1 MPTAPNAESP
11 RPAPRASLAPMIL
24 AAVLGFFAGDALR
37 PPERQTISRLA
48 VASIDV
54 YRRALSPGLT
64 STGLVRCRFTPTC
77 SAYGR
82 EAIVRYGSPRGFA
95 LAAGRILRC
104 HPWAQGG
111 ADPVP

>member
-1 MPTAPNAESP
+1 MPAAPSAESP
-11 RPAPRASLAPMIL
+11 RRTGRAPLAPAIL
-24 AAVLGFFAGDALR
+24 AAILGYAAGDAFR
-37 PPERQTISRLA
+37 PPERQAISRLA

-54 YRRALSPGLT
+54 YRSVLSPRL
-64 STGLVRCRFTPTC
+64 SATGLVRCRFTPSC

-82 EAIVRYGSPRGFA
+82 EAIARYGSPRGFA

-104 HPWAQGG
+104 HPWTTGG